1 MDKTFPHYMYEEP
14 ILDRFHGTVSIVR
27 RRKRSEFPEGEEGFK
42 EWCKSEVMLRARISD
57 PTIQLVHAMQR
68 EGLRL
73 YSRYTGN
80 NLGKATAPF
89 DTSGQSLATSFNY
102 QNFIF
107 GTIRNKAGQF
117 ISRRMTV
124 TVDAV
129 NSHAVSRKERYMA
142 AYTLDRI
149 TREIIGDTAAR
160 ELRASG
166 SELPDSETLEAING
180 RGNGMATYKDQYAEA
195 VTMLLKDWMQRHRF
209 DEWLARQYKLYL
221 ITNVYVAMPTV
232 NESTLDVE
240 LPFLSPDNYVFDV
253 TSKDDNFK
261 DAKYGILCEYRSIES
276 ILYEYPHITEKELEE
291 KGSGV
296 PTPMAVFGFPA
307 WRVVQGVGRQALVM
321 TCRFIV
327 NERMEVGAGMEERYK
342 AVVDGD
348 NPFMEG
354 APAKGEKKEHPNGEE
369 LYEVV
374 LIGGDIVARAG
385 KCKWQVRSVEAPLK
399 ADIGIITAR
408 LDQKVSPIAPTV
420 LMRAAAFQEYISLIL
435 KKIGEIVNDIG
446 PATIIVD
453 ESQIRPRAGET
464 QGEAFQRFME
474 GYMKDKLVT
483 YDGAWA
489 SEVARESGVNRPI
502 IEVRP
507 SQGGEQTER
516 LINLLRMYKEQLY
529 EVLSWNPQSSGVIS
543 PYQSTASA
551 QLAITRSEFGSWE
564 EDAVFKRAA
573 EQTLKKVADLLKLIL
588 YKKAR
593 DTEEDRP
600 PIGLDAAN
608 MLSFRIGDKALNE
621 LESTGYLTTDLGL
634 GIKLDRSAD
643 DIRLE
648 VEQAAVL
655 ALQAGNLSME
665 EYLVFKQE
673 SDPHEAVKKVMAALE
688 AKRLQVEAAQREQ
701 VALQAQQLEM
711 QRQQQMLA
719 AAEGDANRAARM
731 DATRLN
737 AAADLL
743 GEQIKVENV

>member
-1 MDKTFPHYMYEEP
+1 
-14 ILDRFHGTVSIVR
+14 
-27 RRKRSEFPEGEEGFK
+27 
-42 EWCKSEVMLRARISD
+42 
-57 PTIQLVHAMQR
+57 
-68 EGLRL
+68 
-73 YSRYTGN
+73 
-80 NLGKATAPF
+80 
-89 DTSGQSLATSFNY
+89 
-102 QNFIF
+102 
-107 GTIRNKAGQF
+107 
-117 ISRRMTV
+117 
-124 TVDAV
+124 
-129 NSHAVSRKERYMA
+129 
-142 AYTLDRI
+142 
-149 TREIIGDTAAR
+149 
-160 ELRASG
+160 
-166 SELPDSETLEAING
+166 
-180 RGNGMATYKDQYAEA
+180 
-195 VTMLLKDWMQRHRF
+195 
-209 DEWLARQYKLYL
+209 
-221 ITNVYVAMPTV
+221 
-232 NESTLDVE
+232 
-240 LPFLSPDNYVFDV
+240 
-253 TSKDDNFK
+253 
-261 DAKYGILCEYRSIES
+261 
-276 ILYEYPHITEKELEE
+276 
-291 KGSGV
+291 
-296 PTPMAVFGFPA
+296 
-307 WRVVQGVGRQALVM
+307 
-321 TCRFIV
+321 
-327 NERMEVGAGMEERYK
+327 
-342 AVVDGD
+342 
-348 NPFMEG
+348 
-354 APAKGEKKEHPNGEE
+354 
-369 LYEVV
+369 
-374 LIGGDIVARAG
+374 
-385 KCKWQVRSVEAPLK
+385 
-399 ADIGIITAR
+399 
-408 LDQKVSPIAPTV
+408 
-420 LMRAAAFQEYISLIL
+420 
-435 KKIGEIVNDIG
+435 
-446 PATIIVD
+446 
-453 ESQIRPRAGET
+453 
-464 QGEAFQRFME
+464 
-474 GYMKDKLVT
+474 MKDRLVT

-543 PYQSTASA
+543 PYQSSASA

-634 GIKLDRSAD
+634 EIKLDRSAD